1 MSPQQMPSV
10 LHQVRNER
18 IAQDAKWG
26 QQDHPDVLPGWHI
39 DDFDIPP
46 QGVAKIRT
54 DYRTKKG
61 LLTYTDILIEE
72 LCEAVEAAC
81 DGNKV
86 ELRAELVQ
94 VAAVAVAWVEKLDRE
109 AAK

>member
-1 MSPQQMPSV
+1 MTV
-10 LHQVRNER
+10 LDEVAAER
-18 IAQDAKWG
+18 QRQEAKWG
-26 QQDHPDVLPGWHI
+26 QQDHPDVLPGWHVN
-39 DDFDIPP
+39 DFDIPS
-46 QGVAKIRT
+46 QAVAKIRT
-54 DYRTKKG
+54 EYRTKDG

-81 DGNKV
+81 EGNRV

-109 AAK
+109 AQR